1 MCTAL
6 KLAKGKGLVLQRSA
20 LSLNVFW
27 TLLHILWRLSHL
39 LLLYMSIQHMF
50 LKNRRVRI

>member
-27 TLLHILWRLSHL
+27 TLLPILWRLSHL